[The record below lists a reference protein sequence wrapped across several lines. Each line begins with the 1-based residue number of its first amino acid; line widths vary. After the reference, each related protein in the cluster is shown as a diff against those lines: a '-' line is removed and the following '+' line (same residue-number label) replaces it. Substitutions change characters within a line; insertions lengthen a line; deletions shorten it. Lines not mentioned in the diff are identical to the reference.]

1 MWVDDEKQTLS
12 ESSEMIDVTFRIQCK
27 ILPYDHAYQLSSQ
40 ILQYLPWLENSK
52 NSGIQSLHGPE
63 SGNGWVR
70 PEDEDIFLSKRT
82 RLVLRVPRTE
92 RDKTSELEGKE
103 LTVHGNKIVV
113 GSSNIKPFLVVPDLI
128 CRFVICNSNC
138 DENSFL
144 QDVSEQLI
152 KHGINLK
159 KAICGKTKKIYL
171 KDKLTDVRSL
181 MIADLKKEDSI
192 KLQDIGVGT
201 GRLYGCGIF
210 LPHKSLDAVANF
222 KED

>member
-1 MWVDDEKQTLS
+1 M
-12 ESSEMIDVTFRIQCK
+12 
-27 ILPYDHAYQLSSQ
+27 
-40 ILQYLPWLENSK
+40 
-52 NSGIQSLHGPE
+52 
-63 SGNGWVR
+63 
-70 PEDEDIFLSKRT
+70 
-82 RLVLRVPRTE
+82 
-92 RDKTSELEGKE
+92 
-103 LTVHGNKIVV
+103 
-113 GSSNIKPFLVVPDLI
+113 VPDLI

-144 QDVSEQLI
+144 QDVSAQLI

>member
-40 ILQYLPWLENSK
+40 ILQYLPWLESSK

-70 PEDEDIFLSKRT
+70 PQDEDIFLSKRT
-82 RLVLRVPRTE
+82 RLVLRVPRAE

-103 LTVHGNKIVV
+103 LIVHGNKIVV
-113 GSSNIKPFLVVPDLI
+113 GSSNVKPFLVVPDLI

-144 QDVSEQLI
+144 QDVSAQLI

-181 MIADLKKEDSI
+181 MIADLKKED
-192 KLQDIGVGT
+192 
-201 GRLYGCGIF
+201 
-210 LPHKSLDAVANF
+210 
-222 KED
+222 